1 MRPIN
6 LLPPEA
12 FRKMAARRKVGFY
25 IALGLLYVAALVM
38 GVMWWN
44 TRVDA
49 AQEALEEQRII
60 NDQLNA
66 EVNALAAADDL
77 AAQYAEEVLL
87 TSVVLAQDVSW
98 GRLLNDFGRLIPER
112 VWLDSFVGTSLPG
125 TVPGLV
131 GRVSVAGRGFDFR
144 DVSAWL
150 RSLDE
155 EQFPGVA
162 GTWIT
167 SASESAGEGEDQ
179 TVVNFDSST
188 GLTEAAVS
196 NRLEERIPVVVPG

>member
-12 FRKMAARRKVGFY
+12 VRRLAARRKVGFWV
-25 IALGLLYVAALVM
+25 ALGLLYVAALVM

-49 AQEALEEQRII
+49 TQEALEEQQAI
-60 NDQLNA
+60 NAELDA
-66 EVNALAAADDL
+66 EVNALVAADDL
-77 AAQYAEEVLL
+77 AAQYAEQVLL
-87 TSVVLAQDVSW
+87 TSVVLAQDVAW

-125 TVPGLV
+125 TPGLV
-131 GRVSVAGRGFDFR
+131 GRVAVAGRGFDFR

-155 EQFPGVA
+155 EQFPGIA
-162 GTWIT
+162 GTWVT
-167 SASESAGEGEDQ
+167 NASESGSAVTGE
-179 TVVNFDSST
+179 TLINFDSST

-196 NRLEERIPVVVPG
+196 SRLEERIPVVVPG

>member
-12 FRKMAARRKVGFY
+12 FRKMAARRKVGFWVV
-25 IALGLLYVAALVM
+25 LGLIYVAALVI
-38 GVMWWN
+38 GVVWWN
-44 TRVDA
+44 TRVDS
-49 AQEALEEQRII
+49 AQQALEEQQGI
-60 NDQLNA
+60 NAELNA
-66 EVNALAAADDL
+66 EVNALVAADDL
-77 AAQYAEEVLL
+77 AAQYAEQVLL
-87 TSVVLAQDVSW
+87 TSVVLAQDVAW

-125 TVPGLV
+125 TPGLV
-131 GRVSVAGRGFDFR
+131 GRVAVAGRGFDFR

-150 RSLDE
+150 RTLDE

-162 GTWIT
+162 GTWVT
-167 SASESAGEGEDQ
+167 SASESEAASGTE

-188 GLTEAAVS
+188 GLTEGAVS

>member
-1 MRPIN
+1 
-6 LLPPEA
+6 
-12 FRKMAARRKVGFY
+12 V
-25 IALGLLYVAALVM
+25 ALGLLYVAALVM

-49 AQEALEEQRII
+49 TQEALEEQQAI
-60 NDQLNA
+60 NAELDA
-66 EVNALAAADDL
+66 EVNALVAADDL
-77 AAQYAEEVLL
+77 AAQYAEQVLL
-87 TSVVLAQDVSW
+87 TSVVLAQDVAW

-125 TVPGLV
+125 TPGLV
-131 GRVSVAGRGFDFR
+131 GRVAVAGRGFDFR

-155 EQFPGVA
+155 EQFPGIA
-162 GTWIT
+162 GTWVT
-167 SASESAGEGEDQ
+167 NASESGSAVTGE
-179 TVVNFDSST
+179 TLINFDSST

-196 NRLEERIPVVVPG
+196 SRLEERIPVVVPG